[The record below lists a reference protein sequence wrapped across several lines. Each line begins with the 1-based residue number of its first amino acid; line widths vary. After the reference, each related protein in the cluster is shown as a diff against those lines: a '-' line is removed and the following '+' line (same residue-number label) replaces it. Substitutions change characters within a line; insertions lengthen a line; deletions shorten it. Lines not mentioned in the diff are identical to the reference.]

1 MERTEVRIAGFGGQG
16 VVLAGVLLGRAALE
30 DGRYAVQTQSYGAE
44 ARGGAARSEVIITD
58 QPALY
63 PEVVAPHLMVVL
75 SQAALDRYLEDLRPE
90 GVLIADAEL
99 VTRIPERPEGLLL
112 QERFTEVA
120 GKELGRPIVANMVML
135 GFMVQATGLVGL
147 HSLRA
152 AVKKGVPPGTEQLN
166 LKAVER
172 GIELAAGQTGL
183 VPQPS
188 SPVVRCSPQVV

>member
-63 PEVVAPHLMVVL
+63 PEVVAPHVMVVL
-75 SQAALDRYLEDLRPE
+75 SQAALDRYLGDLRPD
-90 GVLIADAEL
+90 GLLIADAEL
-99 VTRIPERPEGLLL
+99 VTRLPEGPDGRVL
-112 QERFTEVA
+112 QARFTEVA
-120 GKELGRPIVANMVML
+120 GKELGRGIVANMVML
-135 GFMVQATGLVGL
+135 GFMVQATGVVGL
-147 HSLRA
+147 DSLRA

-172 GIELAAGQTGL
+172 GIELAGAWSGRLAGAG
-183 VPQPS
+183 VS
-188 SPVVRCSPQVV
+188 GVSGAG

>member
-63 PEVVAPHLMVVL
+63 PEVVAPHVMVVL
-75 SQAALDRYLEDLRPE
+75 SQAALDRYLGDLRPE
-90 GVLIADAEL
+90 GLLIADAEL
-99 VTRIPERPEGLLL
+99 VTRLPDRPGGLVLH
-112 QERFTEVA
+112 ERFTEVA
-120 GKELGRPIVANMVML
+120 GKELGRSIVANMVML
-135 GFMVQATGLVGL
+135 GFLVQATGLVGL
-147 HSLRA
+147 DSLRA
-152 AVKKGVPPGTEQLN
+152 AVKKGVPPGTEPLN

-172 GIELAAGQTGL
+172 GIELAAGQRSWTQSAAGAY
-183 VPQPS
+183 
-188 SPVVRCSPQVV
+188 SPAGRV